1 MSSYP
6 VQKYLSL
13 IRSKLFI
20 FAFIFLPC
28 IIDLRK
34 YCCNLY
40 QSILPMFSSRNF
52 MVSCHTLRSLIH
64 FEFIFV
70 YGMRKCSEFNV
81 LHVAIQFSQHY
92 LLLIKETIFFSIAYC
107 CLLYHR
113 LIDQKHMGL
122 FWGLFCSIDLCVCF
136 VSVPFYFDYY
146 SFIG

>member
-1 MSSYP
+1 M
-6 VQKYLSL
+6 
-13 IRSKLFI
+13 FI
-20 FAFIFLPC
+20 FCFCFLCLRRP
-28 IIDLRK
+28 IQIYIDMLLWFMSK
-34 YCCNLY
+34 
-40 QSILPMFSSRNF
+40 SVLPVFSSRSF
-52 MVSCHTLRSLIH
+52 KVSGDTFRSSLIH
-64 FEFIFV
+64 LGFIFV

-136 VSVPFYFDYY
+136 VSVPFYFDYC